1 MIRDISKALHDTKK
15 VLIVVIP
22 PALANLKPSQKQK
35 PVFDK
40 DDFDG
45 IKDLVDAFSLMT
57 YDYAS
62 HNGAIAPNAPIEWV
76 EENVKYLTDSPK
88 YREKILLGLN
98 FYGMKYALDNQSI
111 QPEPVVG
118 STLIDLL
125 KSKDVSVKLDD
136 KSDEHMFIF
145 EFDSSRVLIFS
156 SFIPHCTRSSS
167 DSTLPSAWER
177 ASPSGSLVR
186 ASTTSPTSSSH
197 LIKQRTQPNQA
208 IYFDKQSLQ

>member
-1 MIRDISKALHDTKK
+1 MIRDISKALHDNGK

-22 PALANLKPSQKQK
+22 PPLANLKPNQKQK

-76 EENVKYLTDSPK
+76 EENVKYFTDSPK
-88 YREKILLGLN
+88 YRQKILLGLN
-98 FYGMKYALDNQSI
+98 FYGMKYALDNQNI

-118 STLIDLL
+118 SSLIDLM
-125 KSKDVSVKLDD
+125 KSKEVNVKLDD

-145 EFDSSRVLIFS
+145 EFDSSRVLIFY
-156 SFIPHCTRSSS
+156 P
-167 DSTLPSAWER
+167 TLYS
-177 ASPSGSLVR
+177 
-186 ASTTSPTSSSH
+186 
-197 LIKQRTQPNQA
+197 IKQRLDLAKRLGTGISIWELGQGLD
-208 IYFDKQSLQ
+208 YFYDLL